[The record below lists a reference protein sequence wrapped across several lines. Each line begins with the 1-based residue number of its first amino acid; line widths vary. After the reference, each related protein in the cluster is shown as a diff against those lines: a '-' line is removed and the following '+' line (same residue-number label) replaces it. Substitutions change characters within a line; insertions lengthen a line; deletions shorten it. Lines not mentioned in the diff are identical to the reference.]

1 MTETVVATPMV
12 AGFVV
17 MMTTALLIVRA
28 TAASTMEELLEA
40 LELLIRGGV
49 SLLYVAD
56 KVERLAGERV
66 IEVHPH
72 FIIRDV
78 EHQSIDSLTISGAH
92 RDVAPHLYKAAIEVS
107 LRILEDGLVEI
118 HQELLLEG
126 TIGSLRLEC
135 EVKGIPIIEA
145 A

>member
-1 MTETVVATPMV
+1 MAEAVVTTPVVAR
-12 AGFVV
+12 FVV
-17 MMTTALLIVRA
+17 MMTTALILVRA
-28 TAASTMEELLEA
+28 TAAATMEELLKA
-40 LELLIRGGV
+40 LELLIGGGV

-56 KVERLAGERV
+56 KVECLAGERV

-72 FIIRDV
+72 LILRDV
-78 EHQSIDSLTISGAH
+78 EHQPIDRLTVSGAH
-92 RDVAPHLYKAAIEVS
+92 RDVATYLYKTAIKLS

-135 EVKGIPIIEA
+135 EVKGIPIIKA

>member
-1 MTETVVATPMV
+1 MAEAVVATPVV
-12 AGFVV
+12 ARFVV
-17 MMTTALLIVRA
+17 MMPTALLLVRA
-28 TAASTMEELLEA
+28 AAAATVEELLKA
-40 LELLIRGGV
+40 LKLLIGGGV

-56 KVERLAGERV
+56 KVECLAGERV

-72 FIIRDV
+72 LILRDV
-78 EHQSIDSLTISGAH
+78 EHQPIDRLTISGAH
-92 RDVAPHLYKAAIEVS
+92 RYVAPHLYKTAIKLS

-145 A
+145 T

>member
-1 MTETVVATPMV
+1 MAEAVVTTPVVAR
-12 AGFVV
+12 FIV
-17 MMTTALLIVRA
+17 MMPTALLLVRA
-28 TAASTMEELLEA
+28 AAAATVEELLKA
-40 LELLIRGGV
+40 LELLIGGGV
-49 SLLYVAD
+49 SLLYVTD

-72 FIIRDV
+72 LILRDV
-78 EHQSIDSLTISGAH
+78 EHQPIDRLTVSGAH
-92 RDVAPHLYKAAIEVS
+92 RDVAPHLYKAAIKLS

-126 TIGSLRLEC
+126 SIGSLRLEC